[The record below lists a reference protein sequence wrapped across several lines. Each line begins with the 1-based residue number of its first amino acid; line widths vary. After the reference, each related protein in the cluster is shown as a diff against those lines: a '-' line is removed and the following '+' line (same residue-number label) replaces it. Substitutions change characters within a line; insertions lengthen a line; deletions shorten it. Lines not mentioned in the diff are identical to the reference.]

1 MKLAFETDRQC
12 SISPTLPP
20 PKMLTGSPLMV
31 MYKNIFRRYAT
42 SRGRMAFKKIP

>member
-20 PKMLTGSPLMV
+20 QNAYRVPPDGDV
-31 MYKNIFRRYAT
+31 
-42 SRGRMAFKKIP
+42 